1 MLTSATGHILWYD
14 QVYSSG
20 WPSRTTLDRAVRAA
34 LTRAPAGPA
43 TAAAA
48 QRELAGSPAPLA
60 ALHQQASRLLGST
73 AALQARIKALRGYP
87 IVINAWAS
95 WCTPCRSEFGLFANA
110 SAHYGRQVAFLGADT
125 SDSPGDAQAFLA
137 QHPVSYPSYQSTEPQ
152 LQSVLPG
159 GVEGLP
165 TTIFINPAGK
175 VVDVHTG
182 QYESQGTLD
191 GDIDSYAFTG

>member
-1 MLTSATGHILWYD
+1 MFIDTPLGVAEERDPSSCLPGPSARDQELHRTRFALSSHPRCTSTRQATKPT
-14 QVYSSG
+14 S
-20 WPSRTTLDRAVRAA
+20 PT
-34 LTRAPAGPA
+34 GPG

-73 AALQARIKALRGYP
+73 AALQARIEGKPLRGYP

-125 SDSPGDAQAFLA
+125 SDSPSDAQSFLA
-137 QHPVSYPSYQSTEPQ
+137 QHPVSYPSYQSRRRTR
-152 LQSVLPG
+152 VY
-159 GVEGLP
+159 
-165 TTIFINPAGK
+165 
-175 VVDVHTG
+175 VDTG
-182 QYESQGTLD
+182 AARATDD
-191 GDIDSYAFTG
+191 GPVRA